1 MVLHN
6 SRKFWRWAL
15 ASSFG
20 LPHNGL
26 ACTMLMRLD
35 FSSKFMSPTS
45 MLGPVATL
53 VAEGTEKSRRVFS
66 AMGSVI
72 VDGAW
77 KAGSLVDNESLGGM
91 TRGRTLLT
99 SFSGFSTK
107 FVGKEKPDIHYPIFI
122 QSGENKKINTLAYI
136 SSSYLLLI
144 LPCLCTLVN
153 NFTPSSIPGNGA
165 RNACWRFLASSLGVV
180 SS

>member
-1 MVLHN
+1 MASAVMPYMVTVLHN

-20 LPHNGL
+20 LPQNGL

-35 FSSKFMSPTS
+35 FSSKFTSPTS
-45 MLGPVATL
+45 TLGPVATL
-53 VAEGTEKSRRVFS
+53 VAEGMEKSRRVFL
-66 AMGSVI
+66 AMGLVI

-77 KAGSLVDNESLGGM
+77 GIGSLVDCESGGGT

-99 SFSGFSTK
+99 SSRDFQQSMSAKRNQTYTTLFSSNQ
-107 FVGKEKPDIHYPIFI
+107 EK
-122 QSGENKKINTLAYI
+122 KKIHTFACI

-144 LPCLCTLVN
+144 LPCLC
-153 NFTPSSIPGNGA
+153 A
-165 RNACWRFLASSLGVV
+165 
-180 SS
+180 

>member
-1 MVLHN
+1 MVTVLHN

-20 LPHNGL
+20 LPQNGL

-35 FSSKFMSPTS
+35 FSYKFTSPTS

-53 VAEGTEKSRRVFS
+53 AAEGTEKSRRVFS
-66 AMGSVI
+66 AMGSVN
-72 VDGAW
+72 VYGAW
-77 KAGSLVDNESLGGM
+77 EAGLLVDCEIEGGM

-107 FVGKEKPDIHYPIFI
+107 FVSKEKPDIYYPIFI
-122 QSGENKKINTLAYI
+122 QSRENKKINTLACI

-144 LPCLCTLVN
+144 LPCLYT
-153 NFTPSSIPGNGA
+153 
-165 RNACWRFLASSLGVV
+165 
-180 SS
+180 

>member
-1 MVLHN
+1 MASTVTPRMVTVLQS
-6 SRKFWRWAL
+6 SRKFWRWPL

-20 LPHNGL
+20 LPQNGL
-26 ACTMLMRLD
+26 ACTMFMRLD
-35 FSSKFMSPTS
+35 FRSKFMSPTS
-45 MLGPVATL
+45 TLGPVATL
-53 VAEGTEKSRRVFS
+53 AAEGT
-66 AMGSVI
+66 VI
-72 VDGAW
+72 DGAW
-77 KAGSLVDNESLGGM
+77 EASSLVDCEIGGGT

-107 FVGKEKPDIHYPIFI
+107 FVGKEKPDRHYPIFI
-122 QSGENKKINTLAYI
+122 QLGENKKINTLACI

-153 NFTPSSIPGNGA
+153 IFTHSVFPDNGA
-165 RNACWRFLASSLGVV
+165 RNACWNFLASPLGVV